1 MIQKKIFMI
10 FIYMYLLDP
19 RCKHRLHAL
28 VDRDVGPTP
37 TPAVKVWD
45 SVHDQ
50 VMEVQG
56 ARVDLYCTRKEPRKV
71 LYVPVNVKKVTISS
85 YSGTNSS

>member
-1 MIQKKIFMI
+1 MIQKKFFMI
-10 FIYMYLLDP
+10 FICMYLLDP

-37 TPAVKVWD
+37 TPAVKVRD
-45 SVHDQ
+45 SMHDQ

-56 ARVDLYCTRKEPRKV
+56 ARVDLYRTRKEPRKV
-71 LYVPVNVKKVTISS
+71 LYVPVNVKKVSIS
-85 YSGTNSS
+85 